1 MAEHEQW
8 DIVSSVGITALG
20 VAVARALETRN
31 PDGLIEDP
39 YAERLSRAAQPEG
52 QLTGVLDGEP
62 AEEDTAELWRAMA
75 THLGVRSRFF
85 DDYFA
90 AATRS
95 GVKQAV
101 ILASGLDARAYRL
114 DWPAGFAVFEIDQP
128 KVLDFKDRVLSADGA
143 EPRCKRFAVRADLR
157 DDWVGE
163 LRSAGFDPE
172 LPTAWLAEGLLPYLP
187 PEAEQ
192 ELLASITRLSA
203 PGSRVALEQASAASF
218 AQALDEPMF
227 HQISERWGVDMRQL
241 VHFDERQPAVER
253 LSEQGWTVDRDDTG
267 AATAAEY
274 GREFSGDTARFLEFM
289 RYAALSR
296 G

>member
-8 DIVSSVGITALG
+8 DIVSSVGVTALG
-20 VAVARALETRN
+20 VAVARALETEN
-31 PDGLIEDP
+31 PNGLIEDP

-52 QLTGVLDGEP
+52 QITAVLDGEP
-62 AEEDTAELWRAMA
+62 AEQGAAELWTAMS

-90 AATRS
+90 DAAQQ
-95 GVKQAV
+95 GVRQAV

-114 DWPAGFAVFEIDQP
+114 DWPDGFTVFEIDQP
-128 KVLDFKDRVLSADGA
+128 KVLEFKDRVLAEDGA

-157 DDWVGE
+157 DDWVSA
-163 LRSAGFDPE
+163 LSSAGFDPE

-203 PGSRVALEQASAASF
+203 PGSRVALEQASPASF

-227 HQISERWGVDMRQL
+227 HQVSERWGVDMRQL
-241 VHFDERQPAVER
+241 VHLDERRPAVER
-253 LSEQGWTVDRDDTG
+253 LTEQGWTVDRDATG
-267 AATAAEY
+267 ATIAGEY
-274 GREFSGDTARFLEFM
+274 GRDFSGDTARFLDFVH
-289 RYAALSR
+289 YAALRR